1 MSKKVLIAA
10 ASVFVFFA
18 IYSYVV
24 NGVIL
29 QSAYMATASLWR
41 PDFERLIWV
50 YHVINLVGAFLFVFV
65 FSKGYE
71 GKGMMEG
78 VRFGLYMGI
87 WIGIGYA
94 YGTYAMVAIPYWMA
108 LTWFWTAILQY
119 IIAGVI
125 TTAIFG
131 KIPMVTTIAP
141 SGKP

>member
-1 MSKKVLIAA
+1 MSKKVLTAA
-10 ASVFVFFA
+10 ALVFVFFT
-18 IYSYVV
+18 IYSMLV

-29 QSAYMATASLWR
+29 RSAYESTASVWR
-41 PDFERLIWV
+41 PDMDRLMWV
-50 YHVINLVGAFLFVFV
+50 YWVINLVGAFFFVFV

-78 VRFGLYMGI
+78 IRYGIYMGI

-108 LTWFWTAILQY
+108 ATWFWTTILQY
-119 IIAGVI
+119 IIAGII
-125 TTAIFG
+125 TVAVFG
-131 KIPMVTTIAP
+131 KVPMVTTISP